1 MDAEKKNTLPDVQS
15 SRDVRNIAI
24 DRVGVRGITLPITVS
39 TRNGPFST
47 VATLCMTVSL
57 PAEKKGTHM
66 SRFVALMEDHQ
77 EALDAEVVRA
87 LMADMLERLEAV
99 NGTIE
104 IRFPFF
110 IRNGL
115 ER

>member
-1 MDAEKKNTLPDVQS
+1 MDADKKNTLPDVQS
-15 SRDVRNIAI
+15 SRDGRNIAI

-39 TRNGPFST
+39 TQHGPCST

-77 EALDAEVVRA
+77 ESLDADVVRS
-87 LMADMLERLEAV
+87 LMADMLA
-99 NGTIE
+99 
-104 IRFPFF
+104 F
-110 IRNGL
+110 
-115 ER
+115 